1 MDTGLAGRVAIITGG
16 SRGIGAATALALVRE
31 GAAVTLTSRK
41 QEALDVVAAERLVLC
56 RRSGLMVVGLSLRLL
71 CGLSLLL
78 L

>member
-56 RRSGLMVVGLSLRLL
+56 RRSGLMVVGLSL
-71 CGLSLLL
+71 
-78 L
+78 